1 MAVPP
6 RAAEDLGRLLVRV
19 AAPPRAAEGLG
30 RLPVRVVVPPLGAAD
45 RGRRAVPTA
54 AAPTEAPPITAPLT
68 PAARLI
74 FMALPPPELLQ
85 ALLSAQLQPRL
96 IRVPAALLPA
106 TLRLLPLSSLPI
118 IDAPRN

>member
-45 RGRRAVPTA
+45 RGRRAVPT
-54 AAPTEAPPITAPLT
+54 EAPPITAPLT
-68 PAARLI
+68 TAARLI
-74 FMALPPPELLQ
+74 LMALPPPELLQ
-85 ALLSAQLQPRL
+85 ALL
-96 IRVPAALLPA
+96 
-106 TLRLLPLSSLPI
+106 
-118 IDAPRN
+118 